1 MVLISHD
8 IALLT
13 LNMRLGKR
21 LVLGERLLVIAH
33 TVTFEIRLCRKID
46 SVFVAEVI
54 PTGII
59 RIVTST
65 YSIDIQL
72 FHYLNILNHTLY
84 RDDIATIRIKLM
96 TVRSLNQDR
105 LSVNQQLSS
114 FYLNMTEANLLF
126 DNFLDI
132 LTFL

>member
-1 MVLISHD
+1 M
-8 IALLT
+8 
-13 LNMRLGKR
+13 
-21 LVLGERLLVIAH
+21 
-33 TVTFEIRLCRKID
+33 
-46 SVFVAEVI
+46 
-54 PTGII
+54 
-59 RIVTST
+59 TST

-72 FHYLNILNHTLY
+72 LHNLNILNHTFY